1 MKGGGTKRPVDRVF
15 GTGLQSASQALGCGM
30 VVHKR
35 AVRAGL
41 AGLLLTAC
49 LLAGCA
55 TPGIDWASRVAN
67 YTYEQAILE
76 LGPPDKSAQLSDG
89 TTVAEWL
96 TRRGYSYSCAP
107 YGYYGYSPWW
117 YGPMYP
123 AYVDTYSTPN
133 SFLRL
138 IFGPDGRLRDW
149 KRFYK

>member
-1 MKGGGTKRPVDRVF
+1 MENGTSAPSLTASHPICNPIQRRYVF
-15 GTGLQSASQALGCGM
+15 SMAAL
-30 VVHKR
+30 KR

-41 AGLLLTAC
+41 PALLLIF
-49 LLAGCA
+49 LLTGCA
-55 TPGIDWASRVAN
+55 TTRRIDWASRVGN

-76 LGPPDKSAQLSDG
+76 LGPPDKSAKLSDG

-96 TRRGYSYSCAP
+96 TRRGYTYAYAP

-117 YGPMYP
+117 YGPVYP
-123 AYVDTYSTPN
+123 AYFDTYSVPN
-133 SFLRL
+133 YFVRL